1 MAQQQLKNRKQLDAM
16 AERANASLSGNM
28 TTAEQLATNANAAW
42 GPGEIQLGE
51 LKPRKSGPDF
61 GWPTD
66 YDKITSGYSN
76 ARLDPVSGKISRP
89 HLAIDIQNPLNANVY
104 SVADGVVSKVYNQGL
119 GNGGNY
125 IKIKHS
131 NGFESGYF
139 HTKSNLSVGSPVSK
153 GFKIGFSDGSG
164 RITGPHPLAR
174 VCDA

>member
-1 MAQQQLKNRKQLDAM
+1 MQVYNTIWIIATVLVLLYYILM
-16 AERANASLSGNM
+16 YSLIWS
-28 TTAEQLATNANAAW
+28 E
-42 GPGEIQLGE
+42 EIQLGE
-51 LKPRKSGPDF
+51 LIPRMSGPDF

-76 ARLDPVSGKISRP
+76 ARLDSVSGKISRP

-164 RITGPHPLAR
+164 RITGPHLHFTLSKSRQKVNPLNYLK
-174 VCDA
+174 